1 LPRARSPNRDKAYEL
16 WNNSGQK
23 KPLKDIAKELGVSE
37 SQIRKWKNQDHW
49 GKVTLPNTISNVTNK
64 KTTKSKKD
72 KTVIPEVES
81 VINNPD
87 LTDEQRLFC
96 LYYSKSFN
104 ATRSYQKAYRCDYLT
119 ANASG
124 PRLLVKDSIRDEIMH
139 LKQER
144 YVRSFISEEDVFQKY
159 WDIAFADITDFLSF
173 GRREVQVMGAFGPV
187 EVDDGFGNKVPL
199 MKEINVVEFRES
211 SEVDGSIL
219 AEVKQGKDG
228 ASIKLADRMKALQW
242 LSDHMD
248 LATTEQ
254 QARINKINTEVAKM
268 SDGGESFEDDGF
280 IEALSGKIG
289 EVWEDE

>member
-1 LPRARSPNRDKAYEL
+1 MPRAPNENVEK
-16 WNNSGQK
+16 
-23 KPLKDIAKELGVSE
+23 AKELFDQGKKMVEISIALNVPE
-37 SQIRKWKNQDHW
+37 GTIRSWKKRYNWDC
-49 GKVTLPNTISNVTNK
+49 NVANK
-64 KTTKSKKD
+64 KRNVANKNNEKRIKR
-72 KTVIPEVES
+72 KTSVPEVES
-81 VINNPD
+81 VIENLN

-104 ATRSYQKAYRCDYLT
+104 ATRSYQKAYGCDYLT
-119 ANASG
+119 ANTNG
-124 PRLLVKDSIRDEIMH
+124 PRLLVNARIKDEIMH

-144 YVRSFISEEDVFQKY
+144 YVRSFISEEDIFQKY

-187 EVDDGFGNKVPL
+187 KVKNEAGKEVPL

-254 QARINKINTEVAKM
+254 QAKINKINTEVAKM
-268 SDGGESFEDDGF
+268 SDGGEVFEDDGF

-289 EVWEDE
+289 EAWEDE

>member
-1 LPRARSPNRDKAYEL
+1 MPRAPNENVEK
-16 WNNSGQK
+16 
-23 KPLKDIAKELGVSE
+23 AKELFDQGKKMVEISTALNVPE
-37 SQIRKWKNQDHW
+37 GTIRSWKKRYNWDC
-49 GKVTLPNTISNVTNK
+49 NVANK
-64 KTTKSKKD
+64 KRNVANKNNEKRVKR
-72 KTVIPEVES
+72 KTSVPEVES
-81 VINNPD
+81 VVNNPD
-87 LTDEQRLFC
+87 LTDKQRLFC

-104 ATRSYQKAYRCDYLT
+104 ATRSYQKAYGCDYLT

-124 PRLLVKDSIRDEIMH
+124 ARLLVKDSIRDEIMK

-144 YVRSFISEEDVFQKY
+144 YVRSFISEEDIFQKY

-187 EVDDGFGNKVPL
+187 KVKNEAGKEVPL

-248 LATTEQ
+248 LATNEQ
-254 QARINKINTEVAKM
+254 QTRIDKM
-268 SDGGESFEDDGF
+268 KLEMTKLNNDPETYEDDGF
-280 IEALSGKIG
+280 IEALKGDAS
-289 EVWEDE
+289 EVWDESDD

>member
-1 LPRARSPNRDKAYEL
+1 
-16 WNNSGQK
+16 
-23 KPLKDIAKELGVSE
+23 VSE

>member
-1 LPRARSPNRDKAYEL
+1 MPRARSPNRDKAYEL